1 MTRVLEVYKTPP
13 KVQGGG
19 GDFGPCVTNGF
30 THKMYH
36 CEAIGM
42 SVLQMMNLLF
52 MQSSAHHIAYGL
64 LAIQPIIHCVVT
76 L

>member
-13 KVQGGG
+13 KMQGGG
-19 GDFGPCVTNGF
+19 GDFGPCVTNRF

-42 SVLQMMNLLF
+42 SVLQMAMSLLF
-52 MQSSAHHIAYGL
+52 VQSSAHNIAYGL
-64 LAIQPIIHCVVT
+64 LAIRLIIEYTV
-76 L
+76 